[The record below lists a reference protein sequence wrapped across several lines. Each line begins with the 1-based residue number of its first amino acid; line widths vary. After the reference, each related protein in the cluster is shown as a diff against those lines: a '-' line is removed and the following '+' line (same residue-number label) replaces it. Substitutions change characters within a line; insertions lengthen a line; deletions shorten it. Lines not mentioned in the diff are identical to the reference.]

1 MALLQIE
8 DNTKISYEEY
18 ENLLLEKYNFEVDM
32 YGDSIDENE
41 YRDLLVK
48 EFKEDI
54 IPASKLKDHEYMEYI
69 RSWRT
74 TNINMPGT

>member
-41 YRDLLVK
+41 YRDLLV
-48 EFKEDI
+48 
-54 IPASKLKDHEYMEYI
+54 
-69 RSWRT
+69 
-74 TNINMPGT
+74 N